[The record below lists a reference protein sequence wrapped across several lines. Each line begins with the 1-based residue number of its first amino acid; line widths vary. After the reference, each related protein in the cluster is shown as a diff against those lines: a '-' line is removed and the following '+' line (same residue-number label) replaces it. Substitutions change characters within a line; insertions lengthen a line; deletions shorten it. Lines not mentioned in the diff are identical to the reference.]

1 MGSNKSFPNVPWLF
15 VGYGKTFTTAGVI
28 NEDLSGRLVRFHAV
42 KTANMDDVT
51 FRLSSQAAS
60 VIVLSSG
67 ETDYFFVPPGE
78 KIHLLSGSLNLMW

>member
-78 KIHLLSGSLNLMW
+78 KIYLLSGSLNLMW

>member
-1 MGSNKSFPNVPWLF
+1 MGSNKSFPNVPWLS

-67 ETDYFFVPPGE
+67 ETGYFFVPPGE